1 MTTFRE
7 VREEIQR
14 FAANSGIWLEV
25 SGLYDL
31 MPQHPQPA
39 YEGVVA
45 RWPERWPNGSYQGVY
60 LWFDADGPE
69 PTLRYVGKSSGRTSC
84 IRMRLNAYF
93 DLAAKR
99 SSGACVLRS
108 EWNGY
113 TRASQVEQRYVVT
126 VAIKPDCESGAC
138 LAAEQLEKHLI
149 RRFAPSE
156 NTMLKPTDEPTG
168 LA

>member
-1 MTTFRE
+1 MATFCE

-14 FAANSGIWLEV
+14 FAAENGIWVEI

-31 MPQHPQPA
+31 MPQSTRPA

-45 RWPERWPNGSYQGVY
+45 RWPERWPNGGYKGVY

-69 PTLRYVGKSSGRTSC
+69 PVLRYAGKSSGRTSC
-84 IRMRLNAYF
+84 IRARLNAYF

-99 SSGACVLRS
+99 SSGACVLRT

-113 TRASQVEQRYVVT
+113 TRASQIEQRYVVT
-126 VAIKPDCESGAC
+126 VAMEPDCESGAC
-138 LAAEQLEKHLI
+138 LAAERLEKHLI
-149 RRFAPSE
+149 WRFAPSE
-156 NTMLKPTDEPTG
+156 NTMLKPDEPTD
-168 LA
+168 